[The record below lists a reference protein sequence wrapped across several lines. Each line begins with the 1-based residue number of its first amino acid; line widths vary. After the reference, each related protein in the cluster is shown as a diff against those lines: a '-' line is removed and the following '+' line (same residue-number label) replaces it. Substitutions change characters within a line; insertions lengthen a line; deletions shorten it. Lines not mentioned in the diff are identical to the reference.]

1 MRVPLFAVLCLSHFA
16 VAQPTTSADVR
27 YEDLPPLSTVVTK
40 LEQTQDLSDLNYLCI
55 RCTSLFTAMSSY
67 FSAGPG
73 AAVEAEKFFEAA
85 ETMLDA
91 SQRTATAGL
100 ALDSAEAEKARAAV
114 LQMIPMLVSSL
125 IERMNSNTLSSGA
138 GFRDDELIQSDLR
151 TCRNA
156 LTALSES

>member
-1 MRVPLFAVLCLSHFA
+1 MHFA
-16 VAQPTTSADVR
+16 VHRNV
-27 YEDLPPLSTVVTK
+27 L
-40 LEQTQDLSDLNYLCI
+40 
-55 RCTSLFTAMSSY
+55 LFFCWARSS
-67 FSAGPG
+67 SGG
-73 AAVEAEKFFEAA
+73 REIFEAA